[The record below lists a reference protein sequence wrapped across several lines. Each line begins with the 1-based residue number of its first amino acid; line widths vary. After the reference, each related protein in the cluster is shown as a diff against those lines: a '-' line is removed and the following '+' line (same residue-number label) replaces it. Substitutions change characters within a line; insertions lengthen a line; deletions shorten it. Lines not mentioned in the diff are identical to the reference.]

1 MIVTSEGQAHAAR
14 SSSSA
19 APFPNVS
26 ISGDIP
32 QRRDS
37 FSVRTVLLGSGYSPD
52 RSTPCNA
59 ASRTFSGMPR
69 GLILAEKSSR
79 AVSPYVLPPWGKSF
93 TFDVLRYTKYRTT
106 IPTRYTRLEVRS
118 IR

>member
-19 APFPNVS
+19 APFPNIS
-26 ISGDIP
+26 ISGEMS
-32 QRRDS
+32 QCRDS
-37 FSVRTVLLGSGYSPD
+37 FSVRAVLFGSGYSPD
-52 RSTPCNA
+52 RSTPCIA

-79 AVSPYVLPPWGKSF
+79 AASPYVRPPWGKSF
-93 TFDVLRYTKYRTT
+93 TCNVLRYTKYRTT